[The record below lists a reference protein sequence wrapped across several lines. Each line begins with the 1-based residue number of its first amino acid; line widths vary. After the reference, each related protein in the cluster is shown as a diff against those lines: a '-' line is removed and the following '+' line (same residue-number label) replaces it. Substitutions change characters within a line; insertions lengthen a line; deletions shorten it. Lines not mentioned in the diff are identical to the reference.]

1 MEAIMPDDVIQQ
13 CRTLFDLIRRFWS
26 SFGHG
31 LTTVL
36 HRTGINVPQYMT
48 LVALGEL
55 GETTMGQL
63 SRRLHVTMGAAT
75 NLVDKLIRGGYASRT
90 RGTADRR
97 VVKVKLQ
104 PQGQKVLRDVE
115 EGAIQFMAGVLTKV
129 EPERRRM
136 FIESYGRMVAIVES
150 QEAAAAFRAKPAK

>member
-1 MEAIMPDDVIQQ
+1 MEGIMQDDVIQQ

-26 SFGHG
+26 SFAHG

-36 HRTGINVPQYMT
+36 QRGGLNIPQYMA
-48 LVALGEL
+48 LVALEDL
-55 GETTMGQL
+55 GETTMGRL
-63 SRRLHVTMGAAT
+63 SKKLHVTMGAST
-75 NLVDKLIRGGYASRT
+75 NLVDKLIRGGFAERT

-104 PQGQKVLRDVE
+104 PKGRDMLRDVE
-115 EGAIQFMAGVLTKV
+115 EGAIKFMAGVLAKV

-136 FIESYGRMVAIVES
+136 FIESYARMAAIVES
-150 QEAAAAFRAKPAK
+150 QEAAEAFRQPK